1 MIKLELTKT
10 EYDLLNKIR
19 TETYAKL
26 SAMTK
31 EQRLKWFA
39 HYPNPIN
46 FEKEINGTVYKV
58 NTHFN
63 NSANETII
71 EKAERIILKNSS

>member
-1 MIKLELTKT
+1 MINNIELTKS

-26 SAMTK
+26 SAMTS
-31 EQRLKWFA
+31 EERLEWFA
-39 HYPNPIN
+39 HYPYPLN
-46 FEKEINGTVYKV
+46 FEKEINGTVYTV

-63 NSANETII
+63 KSANETII
-71 EKAERIILKNSS
+71 EKAERIILKK

>member
-1 MIKLELTKT
+1 MINNIELTQS
-10 EYDLLNKIR
+10 EYDLLNKIK

-26 SAMTK
+26 SAMTR

-39 HYPNPIN
+39 HYPHPLN

-63 NSANETII
+63 KSANKTII
-71 EKAERIILKNSS
+71 EKAERIILKK

>member
-10 EYDLLNKIR
+10 EYDLLNEIR
-19 TETYAKL
+19 EKTFSKL
-26 SAMTK
+26 SAMTR
-31 EQRLKWFA
+31 EQRIEWFS
-39 HYPNPIN
+39 HYPHPIN
-46 FEKEINGTVYKV
+46 FQKEIKGSVYTV

-71 EKAERIILKNSS
+71 EKAERIILKK

>member
-1 MIKLELTKT
+1 MIKLELTKS

-31 EQRLKWFA
+31 EQRLEWFA

-46 FEKEINGTVYKV
+46 FEKEINGTVYTV

-71 EKAERIILKNSS
+71 EKAERIIVRK